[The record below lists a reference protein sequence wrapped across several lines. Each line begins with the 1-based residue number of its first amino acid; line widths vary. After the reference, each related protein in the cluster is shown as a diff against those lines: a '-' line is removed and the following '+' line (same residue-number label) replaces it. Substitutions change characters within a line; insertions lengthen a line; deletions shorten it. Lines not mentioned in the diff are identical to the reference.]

1 MHIAGVSPQESWEWT
16 WGEGCEAVNAYMIRE
31 NDRAHK
37 QAVALYNAAA
47 CLAHFVSGKPL
58 TFAQAFPGFASEEEK
73 KEMTDEAMYAVVRA
87 LNATFGG
94 TEVD

>member
-1 MHIAGVSPQESWEWT
+1 
-16 WGEGCEAVNAYMIRE
+16 MIRE
-31 NDRAHK
+31 NDRAQK

-47 CLAHFVSGKPL
+47 CLAQFVSGKAL
-58 TFAQAFPGFASEEEK
+58 SFAEAFPGFGTEESG
-73 KEMTDEAMYAVVRA
+73 KEMTDEAMYAMVRA

>member
-47 CLAHFVSGKPL
+47 CLAHMVSGEMP
-58 TFAQAFPGFASEEEK
+58 TFAQAFPGFGKEEEN
-73 KEMTDEAMYAVVRA
+73 KEMTDEAMYAMVRA

-94 TEVD
+94 KEVD